1 MKKILVISFIVITNN
16 ILAQEK
22 INATNQFSVQ
32 GKIKNQLNF
41 SQNDLTA
48 FASHFIDSVVIYNH
62 LMQPRKTIKNIKGV
76 LLKDILEK
84 AAIDAG
90 SPKLLSEFYITCIA
104 SDNYKVVF
112 SWNEI
117 FNSDTGDQLLII
129 TEGNGQ
135 KGDEM
140 ADSIALL
147 SPSDRATGRRYVKGL
162 QKIVIEQ
169 VK

>member
-62 LMQPRKTIKNIKGV
+62 LMQPRKTIKKYKRSITKGYSG
-76 LLKDILEK
+76 KSSHRCWQPE
-84 AAIDAG
+84 
-90 SPKLLSEFYITCIA
+90 T
-104 SDNYKVVF
+104 
-112 SWNEI
+112 
-117 FNSDTGDQLLII
+117 
-129 TEGNGQ
+129 
-135 KGDEM
+135 
-140 ADSIALL
+140 
-147 SPSDRATGRRYVKGL
+147 
-162 QKIVIEQ
+162 IE
-169 VK
+169 

>member
-1 MKKILVISFIVITNN
+1 MKKIFLISFIVITNN
-16 ILAQEK
+16 LLAQEEV
-22 INATNQFSVQ
+22 NTTSQFNVE
-32 GKIKNQLNF
+32 GKLKNRLSL
-41 SQNDLTA
+41 SQNDLSV
-48 FASHFIDSVVIYNH
+48 FPSHSVDSIMIYNH

-76 LLKDILEK
+76 LLKDILDK
-84 AAIDAG
+84 AGIDVN

-117 FNSDTGDQLLII
+117 FNSAVGDQVMII
-129 TEGNGQ
+129 TESNGQ
-135 KGDEM
+135 RGDQM
-140 ADSIALL
+140 PDRIALL

-162 QKIVIEQ
+162 EKIVIEQ